1 MDEQK
6 LINVCVCV
14 CRSLIKRRLV
24 RSSCC
29 LRRLMRS
36 CMRGEEEYSRM
47 SVNCGHHDSLIYG
60 AQTSLHAHHHCA
72 SAHHQRCTCARH
84 RYARAH
90 VIIIT
95 CPSSLHTH
103 SPSLHKLFTTHTA
116 SLHTRRYTLFTTC
129 TGELL
134 LHTHHY
140 HCVYSIHSSPYTHT
154 HARHHYTCM
163 PSLYTLITLSFEA
176 LLTVSACCVFHCA
189 TPQ

>member
-1 MDEQK
+1 M
-6 LINVCVCV
+6 

-72 SAHHQRCTCARH
+72 PAHHQRHTCARH

-116 SLHTRRYTLFTTC
+116 SLHTRRYTLITTHSF
-129 TGELL
+129 
-134 LHTHHY
+134 LHAQASCY
-140 HCVYSIHSSPYTHT
+140 
-154 HARHHYTCM
+154 
-163 PSLYTLITLSFEA
+163 YTLITIIVCIVYIHRHI
-176 LLTVSACCVFHCA
+176 LTRMHAITTCACHHY
-189 TPQ
+189 THSSY